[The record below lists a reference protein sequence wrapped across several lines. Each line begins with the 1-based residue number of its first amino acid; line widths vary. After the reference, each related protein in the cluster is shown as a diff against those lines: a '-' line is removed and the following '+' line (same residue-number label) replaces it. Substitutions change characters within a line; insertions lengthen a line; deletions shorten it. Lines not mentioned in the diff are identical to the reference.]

1 MKSKKKTGPKKKKQK
16 VFNEGW
22 RKTLAETDKGSW
34 FNQSS
39 LLEDD
44 QLPSTGSV
52 PEGAS
57 RLKLEGLSK
66 KSDDDSAE
74 SFSESEETTDD
85 SVWTVV
91 DRQNLNLQF
100 ERNALCRFC
109 RGESI
114 SIQEVEKVG
123 LGAVWSF
130 HCKNPECSSHVL
142 DNSFHTT
149 PKRNRFY
156 DLNRGLVL
164 GLRMVGRGYSA
175 AQKLLSILNLSSPV
189 NKAPWAAHTKTIED
203 TARSILEQEL
213 ASAALEVKRL
223 KLANGDIT
231 PVDNNATDEQLRE
244 VVAEAGVSIDG
255 SWSSR
260 GWSARDGVVAV
271 ISIDTGKILD
281 VVHLSNQCNAC
292 SQKERQRE
300 DGTLSKMEFLRWYID
315 HESSCYL
322 NHDGSAQVRCVFLH
336 FRSFLFYILKAEKS
350 ISFYYPGLVTLYFCS
365 SFVFSNLVMS
375 HWTVDS

>member
-1 MKSKKKTGPKKKKQK
+1 MEKKKKEKSPWSISKKKTGPKKKKKK
-16 VFNEGW
+16 VFDEGL
-22 RKTLAETDKGSW
+22 RKNLAETDKGSW
-34 FNQSS
+34 FNQS
-39 LLEDD
+39 LFLEDD
-44 QLPSTGSV
+44 QLPSTSSV

-66 KSDDDSAE
+66 KSDDDSDE
-74 SFSESEETTDD
+74 SFSENEETTDD
-85 SVWTVV
+85 SAVWTIV

-109 RGESI
+109 GGESV
-114 SIQEVEKVG
+114 SIQEIEKVG
-123 LGAVWSF
+123 LGAMWNF

-149 PKRNRFY
+149 PKTNRFY

-164 GLRMVGRGYSA
+164 GLRMIGRGYSA

-189 NKAPWAAHTKTIED
+189 NKAPWAAHTKAIED
-203 TARSILEQEL
+203 TARTILEQEL

-231 PVDNNATDEQLRE
+231 AVDDNATDDELRE

-281 VVHLSNQCNAC
+281 VVHLSNQCNGC

-315 HESSCYL
+315 HEPSCYL
-322 NHDGSAQVRCVFLH
+322 NHDGSAQVSCFFLH
-336 FRSFLFYILKAEKS
+336 FRSFLFYILRAVEI
-350 ISFYYPGLVTLYFCS
+350 ISFI
-365 SFVFSNLVMS
+365 NLAL
-375 HWTVDS
+375 

>member
-1 MKSKKKTGPKKKKQK
+1 MEKKKKEKSPWSISKKKTGPKKKKKK
-16 VFNEGW
+16 VFDEGL
-22 RKTLAETDKGSW
+22 RKNLAKTDKGSW
-34 FNQSS
+34 FNQS
-39 LLEDD
+39 LFLEDD
-44 QLPSTGSV
+44 QLPSTSSA

-66 KSDDDSAE
+66 KSDDDSDE
-74 SFSESEETTDD
+74 SFSENEETTDD
-85 SVWTVV
+85 SAVWTIV

-109 RGESI
+109 GGESV
-114 SIQEVEKVG
+114 SIQEIEKVG
-123 LGAVWSF
+123 LGAMWNF

-149 PKRNRFY
+149 PKTNRFY

-175 AQKLLSILNLSSPV
+175 AQKLLSILNRSSPV
-189 NKAPWAAHTKTIED
+189 NKAPWAAHTKAIED
-203 TARSILEQEL
+203 TARTILEQEL

-231 PVDNNATDEQLRE
+231 AVDDNATDDELRE

-281 VVHLSNQCNAC
+281 VVHLSNQCNGC

-315 HESSCYL
+315 HEPSCYL
-322 NHDGSAQVRCVFLH
+322 NHDGSAQVRCFFLA
-336 FRSFLFYILKAEKS
+336 FSLFLVLYSKGCGNYQFY
-350 ISFYYPGLVTLYFCS
+350 
-365 SFVFSNLVMS
+365 
-375 HWTVDS
+375 